1 MLRHQCNH
9 RQQVLPEHSVDPVV
23 LESWTCRDRR
33 RQLPLVDVTR
43 KGLNDYALRNLS
55 NGEFQSMA
63 FASSLSEAV
72 FTTNLLRLIRQ
83 DRIDPDKT
91 ASHLHEPAPPE
102 KHRES
107 AKFMV
112 PLLAELLH
120 TIKGSAPPEK
130 IRKAMSFHAQS
141 ASSRKQVWN

>member
-1 MLRHQCNH
+1 MLGVSFPIQ
-9 RQQVLPEHSVDPVV
+9 SVTTPMQSPAKSFTGTFSRPRGPRKLD
-23 LESWTCRDRR
+23 LQGKT
-33 RQLPLVDVTR
+33 RQLPFVDVTR

-55 NGEFQSMA
+55 NGEFQSVV
-63 FASSLSEAV
+63 FVCSVSEAV

-83 DRIDPDKT
+83 DRIDLAKT
-91 ASHLHEPAPPE
+91 ASHLHEPAPPD

-130 IRKAMSFHAQS
+130 SGKR
-141 ASSRKQVWN
+141 